1 MTRSACP
8 RLNVDQKG
16 SAPRNKIAHED
27 HQEHAGTQFPL
38 ADPFMT
44 HDSLD
49 QLLIHLEAMKGRF
62 GRAGAARTR
71 RLLAAIGRRRFPD
84 AEPLIRFHE
93 LLLFLRAFPPSPAVL
108 RMTEAL
114 LSSIRDRV
122 EGLRCAGVDLSALE
136 PMEVSGIAGTVM
148 QDPLNYDVARWLL
161 RRFSAHVDLAWDDS
175 AAPTRLAE
183 TLPRFLPLLD
193 DDAYVEADVPYLTWL
208 RAARGRSGTD
218 LAWLLSRFEQL
229 PLSDR
234 QRAELFNSLGL
245 TIRWDLDN
253 LRASRTCNWRPVRH
267 VFYHQ
272 GSFIRRNEVDLA
284 EEMTTPLPVRRLSR
298 REGERVLDLMREVMT
313 VRRRELW
320 GTTYGDPAHVLKA
333 DAGRGLQI
341 FLWGLPPE
349 RRLPLRA
356 YFAGFSLKNGVPIN
370 YVEAIGLFEWMEVGF
385 NTFYTFRDGE
395 SAWNYAQAL
404 RLLHQVLGMTCVSV
418 YPYQIGLDNEEAI
431 ESGAFWFYRK
441 LGFRPARLELLRI
454 VEREERKIAAR
465 PGYRT
470 SAQTLRRLA
479 TGHLFLEL
487 PGTTLGAWYRFRIRT
502 IGFAVQRR
510 MARECDGDAARIRE
524 QSAATLGRALGE
536 RLEAWKG
543 HAGQVFEDFS
553 MVLALVSDLTSWTT
567 KEKRA
572 LVRIIRAKVGPEES
586 HFLRL
591 LQRHPRLR
599 EAFRRLGS
607 GPLESS

>member
-1 MTRSACP
+1 M
-8 RLNVDQKG
+8 
-16 SAPRNKIAHED
+16 AH
-27 HQEHAGTQFPL
+27 P
-38 ADPFMT
+38 
-44 HDSLD
+44 SLD
-49 QLLIHLEAMKGRF
+49 QLLTRLEAMKGRF
-62 GRAGAARTR
+62 GPAEAEHTE
-71 RLLAAIGRRRFPD
+71 RLLAALGRRRSPD
-84 AEPLIRFHE
+84 PESLIRFHE
-93 LLLFLRAFPPSPAVL
+93 LLLFLRAFPQSAAVL
-108 RMTEAL
+108 GMTEAL
-114 LSSIRDRV
+114 LSSFRNRV
-122 EGLRCAGVDLSALE
+122 EALRCAGVDLSALE
-136 PMEVSGIAGTVM
+136 PMEVSGIAGTAI

-161 RRFSAHVDLAWDDS
+161 RRFPADVDLAWDDS

-218 LAWLLSRFEQL
+218 LAWLLSRFERL
-229 PLSDR
+229 PLPDR
-234 QRAELFNSLGL
+234 ERAELFNSLDL
-245 TIRWDLDN
+245 AFRWDLDN

-272 GSFIRRNEVDLA
+272 GPFIRRNEVDLA
-284 EEMTTPLPVRRLSR
+284 REMTTPLPVRRLSR
-298 REGERVLDLMREVMT
+298 REGERVLDLMREVMM

-320 GTTYGDPAHVLKA
+320 GTTHGDPAHVLKA
-333 DAGRGLQI
+333 DVGRGLQI

-356 YFAGFSLKNGVPIN
+356 YVTGFGLKNGVPIN

-418 YPYQIGLDNEEAI
+418 YPYQIGLGNEEAI

-441 LGFRPARLELLRI
+441 LGFRPGRPELLRI

-470 SAQTLRRLA
+470 PARTLRRLA

-487 PGTTLGAWYRFRIRT
+487 PGTTQGAWHRFRIRT
-502 IGFAVQRR
+502 IGLAVQRR

-524 QSAATLGRALGE
+524 RSAATLARALGE
-536 RLEAWKG
+536 RLEAWQG
-543 HAGQVFEDFS
+543 YARQAFEDFAL
-553 MVLALVSDLTSWTT
+553 VLALVPDLTRWTT
-567 KEKRA
+567 EEKRA
-572 LVRIIRAKVGPEES
+572 IVRIIRAKVGPEES
-586 HFLRL
+586 RFLRL
-591 LQRHPRLR
+591 LQRHPKLR
-599 EAFRRLGS
+599 EAIIRLGS
-607 GPLESS
+607 GPSEHS

>member
-1 MTRSACP
+1 
-8 RLNVDQKG
+8 
-16 SAPRNKIAHED
+16 
-27 HQEHAGTQFPL
+27 
-38 ADPFMT
+38 MT
-44 HDSLD
+44 HHSLD
-49 QLLIHLEAMKGRF
+49 QLLAHLEAMKGRF
-62 GRAGAARTR
+62 GRAEAARAR
-71 RLLAAIGRRRFPD
+71 RLLAALGRRRFPD
-84 AEPLIRFHE
+84 AESLIRFHE
-93 LLLFLRAFPPSPAVL
+93 LLLFLRAFPQSPAVL
-108 RMTEAL
+108 RMAEAL
-114 LSSIRDRV
+114 LSSFRNRV
-122 EGLRCAGVDLSALE
+122 EALRHAGADLSTLE
-136 PMEVSGIAGTVM
+136 PMEVSGIVGTVM
-148 QDPLNYDVARWLL
+148 RDPLNYDVARWLL
-161 RRFSAHVDLAWDDS
+161 RRFPAHVDLAWDDS
-175 AAPTRLAE
+175 AVPTRLAE

-193 DDAYVEADVPYLTWL
+193 DDAYVEADVPYLAWL

-218 LAWLLSRFEQL
+218 LAWLLSRFERL

-245 TIRWDLDN
+245 TIRWNLDS
-253 LRASRTCNWRPVRH
+253 LRASRTHNWRQVGH
-267 VFYHQ
+267 VFYHH

-284 EEMTTPLPVRRLSR
+284 QEMTTPLPVSRLSR
-298 REGERVLDLMREVMT
+298 HEGERVLDLMREVMT

-404 RLLHQVLGMTCVSV
+404 RLLHQILGMTCVSV

-441 LGFRPARLELLRI
+441 LGFRPARPELLRI

-470 SAQTLRRLA
+470 SARTLRRLA
-479 TGHLFLEL
+479 TGHLFFEL
-487 PGTTLGAWYRFRIRT
+487 PSTTHGAWCRFRIRT

-510 MARECDGDAARIRE
+510 MARECDGDAVRIRK
-524 QSAATLGRALGE
+524 QSLAILGPALGKSP
-536 RLEAWKG
+536 EAWKG
-543 HAGQVFEDFS
+543 HAGQAFEDFA
-553 MVLALVSDLTSWTT
+553 MVLALVPDLRSWTT
-567 KEKRA
+567 EEKRA
-572 LVRIIRAKVGPEES
+572 LLRIIRAKAGLEEAW
-586 HFLRL
+586 FLRL

-599 EAFRRLGS
+599 EAFIRLGS
-607 GPLESS
+607 SPTETS